1 MAKTAHGEA
10 RPEGAHEGVS
20 KAFQSEA
27 WAGGGCQGRVRTA
40 IGRRY
45 AHAKGERTYR
55 ALLEVVV
62 ENVNAIAV
70 VVVRAG
76 RPVRGKAVVRVAA
89 AATTTAATTA
99 AVAAAAA
106 AVTAVTFR

>member
-1 MAKTAHGEA
+1 MISRGLQ
-10 RPEGAHEGVS
+10 G
-20 KAFQSEA
+20 EA
-27 WAGGGCQGRVRTA
+27 WAEGGDQGRVKTPF
-40 IGRRY
+40 GRRY
-45 AHAKGERTYR
+45 AHAAGARAYR

-70 VVVRAG
+70 VVGRAG

-99 AVAAAAA
+99 AVAAAAGAAMA